1 MPSVFAGAAYFP
13 ASGADDAA
21 RRGGAAGA
29 EAENSTPPT
38 IAVHNP
44 CPTVNAYPADP
55 NAANPIPN
63 AAPRTVPSRTDFVVR
78 LPVSGCW
85 RLRLFG
91 HGTDRENRRVVEER
105 IRRAVLSMKE
115 KLEVIRNIAIRGQQD

>member
-13 ASGADDAA
+13 ASGADDVLADEVPP
-21 RRGGAAGA
+21 A

-38 IAVHNP
+38 IAVHSR

-55 NAANPIPN
+55 NGPNPIPN